1 MKDMFQANVIGEI
14 HLFNLTIPLILKG
27 KAKKVI
33 AISTGFADI
42 DLTADL
48 ELANSAPYS
57 ISKAALN
64 MTVAKFSAQ
73 YAKDGVLFM
82 TIAPGVVD
90 TGGFAFGKSCFISHL
105 TCSSFHSHPSPE
117 LELTETVTSDEQKQ
131 AVAEM
136 FGKFQ
141 KYAPNFAGPST
152 AEVAVGQMISV
163 MEKSSVEAGNGGTS
177 VSQFGNKQ
185 WL

>member
-33 AISTGFADI
+33 AISSGFADI
-42 DLTADL
+42 DLTANL
-48 ELANSAPYS
+48 ELPNSAPYS

-82 TIAPGVVD
+82 TISPGVVD
-90 TGGFAFGKSCFISHL
+90 TGGFAF
-105 TCSSFHSHPSPE
+105 
-117 LELTETVTSDEQKQ
+117 
-131 AVAEM
+131 
-136 FGKFQ
+136 
-141 KYAPNFAGPST
+141 
-152 AEVAVGQMISV
+152 
-163 MEKSSVEAGNGGTS
+163 
-177 VSQFGNKQ
+177 
-185 WL
+185 